1 MSEFGPGKPSRTDYE
16 MYGAEIDRGH
26 YPEPDMEECSTTI
39 SFGDPPCEH
48 RNGWYRT
55 IPARFF
61 GRRDVFVCTDCG
73 SVLDPE
79 TKRKV

>member
-1 MSEFGPGKPSRTDYE
+1 MGMDVTTKGVKITELDGSVR
-16 MYGAEIDRGH
+16 
-26 YPEPDMEECSTTI
+26 ECSTTI